1 MERCFFVWQNGGDG
15 ENKKGTSIS
24 TFRNLRVLFD
34 FSYKILSLHGWDGL
48 LHQSPSRS
56 GQAQAF
62 QCAESLKMVSN
73 QGFW

>member
-34 FSYKILSLHGWDGL
+34 FYTRSYLCMVGTASCIKAQAAVVKRRLSNALSL
-48 LHQSPSRS
+48 
-56 GQAQAF
+56 
-62 QCAESLKMVSN
+62 
-73 QGFW
+73 